1 MRGATEIYH
10 AKTGIAVISIH
21 APREG
26 SDLIVQAAQEVQVM
40 ISIHAPREGSDG
52 GEAYESVNMLSIS
65 IHAPREGSDH
75 DAYHNGD
82 KVT

>member
-1 MRGATEIYH
+1 
-10 AKTGIAVISIH
+10 
-21 APREG
+21 
-26 SDLIVQAAQEVQVM
+26 M